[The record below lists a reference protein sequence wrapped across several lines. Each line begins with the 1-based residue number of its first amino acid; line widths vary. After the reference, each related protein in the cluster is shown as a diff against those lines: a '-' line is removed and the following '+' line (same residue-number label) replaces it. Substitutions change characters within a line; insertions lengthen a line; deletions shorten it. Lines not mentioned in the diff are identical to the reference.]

1 VRFCEQSFSCPLT
14 GTNWQFKENF
24 RKTAENIDGKIGY
37 KAIMMTYIAM
47 LRGINVGP
55 GKVVKMERLRT
66 SFATLGF
73 GEVRTYVQSGNV
85 VFQSERK
92 SPAELTRTIEAK
104 IQRDFGFT
112 VPVLIKT
119 SKELAQIVRAN
130 PLLRVKGI
138 DVSKLHVTFL
148 SDAPPKTAARV
159 LEDLATTRE
168 RVRILNREIYLYCPD
183 GYGQSKLTNNTIEKK
198 FSLVATTRNWRT
210 VNALLEM
217 AGSSA

>member
-1 VRFCEQSFSCPLT
+1 MCGFANTVSSVT

-24 RKTAENIDGKIGY
+24 RKTAENIDGKNGWE
-37 KAIMMTYIAM
+37 AIMTTYIAM
-47 LRGINVGP
+47 LRGINVGR
-55 GKVVKMERLRT
+55 GKMVKMERLRA
-66 SFATLGF
+66 SFAAVGF
-73 GEVRTYVQSGNV
+73 GEVRTYAQSGNV

-92 SPAELTRTIEAK
+92 SPAELTGTIEAK
-104 IQRDFGFT
+104 IQQDFGFT

-119 SKELAQIVRAN
+119 SKELGQIVRDN

-168 RVRILNREIYLYCPD
+168 RFRILNREIYLYCPD
-183 GYGQSKLTNNTIEKK
+183 GYGISKLTNNTIEKK

-217 AGSSA
+217 ADSSA

>member
-1 VRFCEQSFSCPLT
+1 M
-14 GTNWQFKENF
+14 
-24 RKTAENIDGKIGY
+24 A
-37 KAIMMTYIAM
+37 TYIAM
-47 LRGINVGP
+47 LRGINVGR
-55 GKVVKMERLRT
+55 GKMVKMERLRT
-66 SFATLGF
+66 SFAGLGF
-73 GEVRTYVQSGNV
+73 DEVKTYVQSGNV

-104 IQRDFGFT
+104 IQRDFGFA
-112 VPVLIKT
+112 VPVLIKK
-119 SKELAQIVRAN
+119 SKELAQIVHKN

-148 SDAPPKTAARV
+148 SDAPPKTAAKA

-168 RVRILNREIYLYCPD
+168 RLRILNREIYLYCPD
-183 GYGQSKLTNNTIEKK
+183 GYGKSKLTNNIIEKK

-210 VNALLEM
+210 VNALLKM

>member
-1 VRFCEQSFSCPLT
+1 VRFCEQSFSCLLT

-47 LRGINVGP
+47 LRGINVGR

-66 SFATLGF
+66 LFATLGF

-92 SPAELTRTIEAK
+92 SLAELTRTIEAK
-104 IQRDFGFT
+104 IHRDFGFT

-119 SKELAQIVRAN
+119 SKALAQIVRDN

-159 LEDLATTRE
+159 LEDLATPRE
-168 RVRILNREIYLYCPD
+168 RFRILNREIYLYCPD
-183 GYGQSKLTNNTIEKK
+183 GYGNSKLTNNTIEKK

-217 AGSSA
+217 AGSPA

>member
-1 VRFCEQSFSCPLT
+1 MCGFANTVSSVT

-37 KAIMMTYIAM
+37 EAIMMTYIAM
-47 LRGINVGP
+47 LRGINVGR
-55 GKVVKMERLRT
+55 GKMVKMERLRT
-66 SFATLGF
+66 LFAGLGF
-73 GEVRTYVQSGNV
+73 GEVKTYVQSGNV

-112 VPVLIKT
+112 VPVLVKT
-119 SKELAQIVRAN
+119 SKELARIVHKN

-168 RVRILNREIYLYCPD
+168 RFRILNREIYLYCPD
-183 GYGQSKLTNNTIEKK
+183 GYGNSKLTNNTIEKK

-210 VNALLEM
+210 VSALLEM
-217 AGSSA
+217 AGWRA

>member
-1 VRFCEQSFSCPLT
+1 
-14 GTNWQFKENF
+14 
-24 RKTAENIDGKIGY
+24 
-37 KAIMMTYIAM
+37 MMTYIAM
-47 LRGINVGP
+47 LRGINVGR
-55 GKVVKMERLRT
+55 GKAVKMERLRT
-66 SFATLGF
+66 SFTALGF

-92 SPAELTRTIEAK
+92 SELIRTIEAK
-104 IQRDFGFT
+104 IQHDFGFT

-119 SKELAQIVRAN
+119 SKELAQIVRDN

-148 SDAPPKTAARV
+148 SEVPPKTAARV

-168 RVRILNREIYLYCPD
+168 RFRILNRKIYLYCPD
-183 GYGQSKLTNNTIEKK
+183 GYGISKLTNNTIEEK
-198 FSLVATTRNWRT
+198 FSLVATTKDWRT

>member
-1 VRFCEQSFSCPLT
+1 MV
-14 GTNWQFKENF
+14 
-24 RKTAENIDGKIGY
+24 I
-37 KAIMMTYIAM
+37 YIAM
-47 LRGINVGP
+47 LRGINVGR
-55 GKVVKMERLRT
+55 GKMVKMERLRRL
-66 SFATLGF
+66 FAGLGF
-73 GEVRTYVQSGNV
+73 DEVKTYVQSGNV

-92 SPAELTRTIEAK
+92 SPAELTRTIETK
-104 IQRDFGFT
+104 IQRDFGFA

-119 SKELAQIVRAN
+119 SKELAQIVHKN

-148 SDAPPKTAARV
+148 SDALPKTAAKS

-168 RVRILNREIYLYCPD
+168 RFRILNREIYLYCPD
-183 GYGQSKLTNNTIEKK
+183 GYGKSKLTNNMIEKK

-217 AGSSA
+217 AGSPA

>member
-1 VRFCEQSFSCPLT
+1 MCGFANTVSTLT
-14 GTNWQFKENF
+14 GTNWQFNENS

-37 KAIMMTYIAM
+37 EAIMMTYIAM
-47 LRGINVGP
+47 LRGINVGR
-55 GKVVKMERLRT
+55 GKMVKMERLRT
-66 SFATLGF
+66 LFAGLGF
-73 GEVRTYVQSGNV
+73 GEVKTYVQSGNV

-112 VPVLIKT
+112 VPVLVKT
-119 SKELAQIVRAN
+119 SKELARIVHKN

-148 SDAPPKTAARV
+148 SDAPPKTAAKA

-168 RVRILNREIYLYCPD
+168 RFRILNREIYLYCPD
-183 GYGQSKLTNNTIEKK
+183 GYGKSKLTNNIIEKK

-210 VNALLEM
+210 VNALLKM
-217 AGSSA
+217 AGSLA

>member
-1 VRFCEQSFSCPLT
+1 MS
-14 GTNWQFKENF
+14 
-24 RKTAENIDGKIGY
+24 I
-37 KAIMMTYIAM
+37 YIAM
-47 LRGINVGP
+47 LRGINVGS

-66 SFATLGF
+66 SFTALGF

-92 SPAELTRTIEAK
+92 SPAELARTIEAK

-119 SKELAQIVRAN
+119 SKELAQIVHDN
-130 PLLRVKGI
+130 PLLRLKKI

-148 SDAPPKTAARV
+148 SDTPPKTAVKV
-159 LEDLATTRE
+159 LEDLATTGE
-168 RVRILNREIYLYCPD
+168 RFRILSREIYLYCPD
-183 GYGQSKLTNNTIEKK
+183 GYGVSKLTNNTIEKK

-210 VNALLEM
+210 VNELLGM
-217 AGSSA
+217 AGSSAWR

>member
-1 VRFCEQSFSCPLT
+1 
-14 GTNWQFKENF
+14 
-24 RKTAENIDGKIGY
+24 
-37 KAIMMTYIAM
+37 MMTYIAM
-47 LRGINVGP
+47 LRGINVGR

-66 SFATLGF
+66 LFATLGF

-92 SPAELTRTIEAK
+92 SELTRTIAAK
-104 IQRDFGFT
+104 IQSDFGLT

-119 SKELAQIVRAN
+119 SKELTQIVCNN

-168 RVRILNREIYLYCPD
+168 RFRILNREIYLYCPD
-183 GYGQSKLTNNTIEKK
+183 GYGKSKLTNNTIEKK

-210 VNALLEM
+210 VSALLEM
-217 AGSSA
+217 AGWRA

>member
-1 VRFCEQSFSCPLT
+1 MCGFANTVSTLT
-14 GTNWQFKENF
+14 GTNWQFNENS
-24 RKTAENIDGKIGY
+24 RKTAENIDGKIGWE
-37 KAIMMTYIAM
+37 AIMMTYIAM
-47 LRGINVGP
+47 LRGINVGR
-55 GKVVKMERLRT
+55 GKMVKMERLRT
-66 SFATLGF
+66 LFAGLGF
-73 GEVRTYVQSGNV
+73 GEVKTYVQSGNV

-104 IQRDFGFT
+104 IQRDFGFI

-148 SDAPPKTAARV
+148 SDAPPKTATKV

-168 RVRILNREIYLYCPD
+168 RFRILNREIYLYCPD
-183 GYGQSKLTNNTIEKK
+183 GYGNSKLTNNTIEKK

-210 VNALLEM
+210 VSALLEM
-217 AGSSA
+217 AGWRA

>member
-1 VRFCEQSFSCPLT
+1 VCGFANTVSTLT
-14 GTNWQFKENF
+14 GTNWQFKENS
-24 RKTAENIDGKIGY
+24 RKTAENIDGKTGWE
-37 KAIMMTYIAM
+37 AIMMTYIAM
-47 LRGINVGP
+47 LRGINVGR
-55 GKVVKMERLRT
+55 GKMVKMERLRA
-66 SFATLGF
+66 SFAALGF

-112 VPVLIKT
+112 VPVLVKT
-119 SKELAQIVRAN
+119 SKELARIVHKN

-148 SDAPPKTAARV
+148 SDAPPKTATKV

-168 RVRILNREIYLYCPD
+168 RFRILNREIYLYCPD
-183 GYGQSKLTNNTIEKK
+183 GYGNSKLTNNTIEKK

-210 VNALLEM
+210 VSALLEM
-217 AGSSA
+217 AGWRA